1 MTRRCPKE
9 APRRTGAARSC
20 PFRRP
25 LSRQSVVVVGSG
37 RTPIRAASFWPRCA
51 ICISGWAWRS
61 IAGCRTAASGSNSGA
76 GIGPIGAACSEW
88 AKAAEAE
95 VAARLCGGTER
106 NKSATERRQVPPG
119 AARCR
124 QAAPKTGAS
133 QRPQSDSAWE
143 PISDQMNVGAQAQRS
158 VREFTVA
165 ADSLSGSVSVFL
177 LGERFQPSRMHSV
190 VS

>member
-1 MTRRCPKE
+1 MRPDPVRSGGLCRDKVWSSSVPAGPQSEPHHSGLGARFAFPVGRGGRLPVAGQRPAAATV
-9 APRRTGAARSC
+9 APE
-20 PFRRP
+20 
-25 LSRQSVVVVGSG
+25 SVRLVL
-37 RTPIRAASFWPRCA
+37 RAASGRKQRKRKSQLDC
-51 ICISGWAWRS
+51 
-61 IAGCRTAASGSNSGA
+61 
-76 GIGPIGAACSEW
+76 
-88 AKAAEAE
+88 
-95 VAARLCGGTER
+95 VAAR
-106 NKSATERRQVPPG
+106 NAIKVPPS